1 MLPGNDGSE
10 SVHKHKESQRLF
22 ECTVWARILKDA
34 FHVELNVWEND
45 GVLHP
50 ALHLCSGK

>member
-34 FHVELNVWEND
+34 FHVELNV
-45 GVLHP
+45 
-50 ALHLCSGK
+50 